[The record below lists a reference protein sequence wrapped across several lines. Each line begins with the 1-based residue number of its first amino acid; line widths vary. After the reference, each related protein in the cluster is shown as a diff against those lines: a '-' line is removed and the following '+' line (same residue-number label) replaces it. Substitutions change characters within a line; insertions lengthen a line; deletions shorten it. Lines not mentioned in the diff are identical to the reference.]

1 MQFAD
6 VPLCEIVPLTVLER
20 ERQTSVHDVK
30 FEVFPRKLTQPL
42 AQ

>member
-6 VPLCEIVPLTVLER
+6 VPLREIVPLTVLER

-30 FEVFPRKLTQPL
+30 FEVLPREQTQPL